1 MGAGLA
7 APTAAQTTSPPERN
21 PYGSPPGSGISMP
34 PFYEPTLSIKNRNNF
49 FPQTKEL
56 GANEMRITFMGSNS

>member
-1 MGAGLA
+1 
-7 APTAAQTTSPPERN
+7 
-21 PYGSPPGSGISMP
+21 MP

-56 GANEMRITFMGSNS
+56 GADEMRIAFMGSNSWPLASTRLAHA